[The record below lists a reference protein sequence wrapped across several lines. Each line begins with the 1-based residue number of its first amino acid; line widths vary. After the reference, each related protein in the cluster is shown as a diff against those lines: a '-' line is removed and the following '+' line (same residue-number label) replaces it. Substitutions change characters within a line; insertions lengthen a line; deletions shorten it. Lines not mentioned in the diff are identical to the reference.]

1 VRDTGVG
8 INDEELKTIFDPFN
22 RSSNPLINKINN
34 KGNGLGLHISKKIAK
49 GLGGDLTVTSKLG
62 LGS

>member
-1 VRDTGVG
+1 MK
-8 INDEELKTIFDPFN
+8 NIFEPFF
-22 RSSNPLINKINN
+22 RSSNPDINKLNN

-62 LGS
+62 EGS

>member
-1 VRDTGVG
+1 MS
-8 INDEELKTIFDPFN
+8 DEDVKNIFEPFF
-22 RSSNPLINKINN
+22 RSSNPDINKLNN

-62 LGS
+62 EGS

>member
-8 INDEELKTIFDPFN
+8 ISEEDLKTIFEPFN
-22 RSSNPLINKINN
+22 RTSNPLINKMNN